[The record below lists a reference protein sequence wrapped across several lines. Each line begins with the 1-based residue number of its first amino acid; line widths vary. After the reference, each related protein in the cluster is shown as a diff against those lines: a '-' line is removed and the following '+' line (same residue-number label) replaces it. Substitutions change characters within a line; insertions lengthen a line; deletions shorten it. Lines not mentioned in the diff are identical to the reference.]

1 MNNTFSKR
9 IVASFIA
16 VLMLVFTGS
25 DSVPFMHREL
35 RPFGKN
41 SLVVSVL

>member
-16 VLMLVFTGS
+16 VLMLVFMTTQALAAELEGS
-25 DSVPFMHREL
+25 
-35 RPFGKN
+35 
-41 SLVVSVL
+41 